1 MAGPRLA
8 GRFFFRPPDH
18 QITRDHLIAPLF
30 SAPPRLH
37 ASLDSAVT
45 CELPSRKV
53 RGFGCVFGAPF
64 APAFWREWAEQ
75 PNRTRGIGS
84 AAAAGSKDTFSVRLG
99 SHSWPQGL
107 RGRFLIS
114 WPFLPNLRLSAQI
127 CGEGF
132 VSLRFLRS
140 SAFQRFFTL
149 GDFGNLGNFGNSS
162 SPPTLPLRSSARS
175 PPADTPASY

>member
-99 SHSWPQGL
+99 SHSS
-107 RGRFLIS
+107 R
-114 WPFLPNLRLSAQI
+114 PFLPNLRLSAQI

-140 SAFQRFFTL
+140 SAFQRFFTF
-149 GDFGNLGNFGNSS
+149 GDFGNPGNFGNSS

-175 PPADTPASY
+175 PPVDTPASY